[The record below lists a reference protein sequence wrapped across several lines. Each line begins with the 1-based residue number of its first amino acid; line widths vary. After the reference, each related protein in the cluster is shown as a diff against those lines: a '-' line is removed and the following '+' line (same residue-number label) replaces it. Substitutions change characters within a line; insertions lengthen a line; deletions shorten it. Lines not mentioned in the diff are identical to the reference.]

1 MMDARNKTIREYI
14 SFQHKELPAESFT
27 IESMTTPEMQ
37 AYKGK
42 SRLAMALII
51 DDEEV
56 EIAPEVENVDEEDE
70 ELATD
75 DETLDAEAD
84 EEAKEVS
91 ETEAEEVADE
101 GSGAN
106 NSEISP
112 NIDPVATKEEEEGN
126 ITADDTLE
134 SSQQSAKSTTDE
146 DIKRSEQQQ

>member
-1 MMDARNKTIREYI
+1 MKAQYGIYLV
-14 SFQHKELPAESFT
+14 KEVGTYHRYL
-27 IESMTTPEMQ
+27 
-37 AYKGK
+37 
-42 SRLAMALII
+42 I

-56 EIAPEVENVDEEDE
+56 EIAPEVENVEEEDE

-75 DETLDAEAD
+75 DKTLDAEAD
-84 EEAKEVS
+84 EVS

-112 NIDPVATKEEEEGN
+112 NIDPVATKEEDEGN